1 MEYYRSVIVAKAV
14 SFLGTTTGSAKHK
27 EILAAYNGHKP
38 LPRGVTMTVSM
49 PYCATFVSGIAIMCG
64 YTAIIPIEC
73 SCGFMVD
80 KAKKMGIWQEKDNYV
95 PKPGDILMYDWDDNK
110 TGKGDDTGW
119 PDHTGYVETVTG
131 TTSFTTIEGNAGGG
145 EVKRVKVDVDQAH
158 IRGFITPKYTAAAP
172 PVVPAKPALCTVTVT
187 MPVLRQGDKG
197 PAVEL
202 MQRIIG
208 AKPDGDFGPKTAAKL
223 EDWQRTH
230 PECGP
235 IDRVVKRLTWTSL
248 LDSLS

>member
-1 MEYYRSVIVAKAV
+1 MDYYRSVIVAKAV
-14 SFLGTTTGSAKHK
+14 SFLGATKGSAKHK

-49 PYCATFVSGIAIMCG
+49 PCCATFVSAIAIMCN
-64 YTAIIPIEC
+64 YTAIIPVEC
-73 SCGFMVD
+73 SCPQMIVL
-80 KAKKMGIWQEKDNYV
+80 AKKMGIWQENDAYV
-95 PKPGDILMYDWDDNK
+95 PKPGDIILYDWQDNK
-110 TGKGDDTGW
+110 TGAGDNKGEA
-119 PDHTGYVETVTG
+119 DHIGYVESVSSGMITV
-131 TTSFTTIEGNAGGG
+131 IEGNSGSA
-145 EVKRVKVDVDQAH
+145 EKVATRKLAVDGRY
-158 IRGFITPKYTAAAP
+158 IRGYICPKYTASAP
-172 PVVPAKPALCTVTVT
+172 QTAPAKAELCTVTVT

-208 AKPDGDFGPKTAAKL
+208 AKPDGYFGPKTAAKL

-235 IDRVVKRLTWTSL
+235 IDAVVKRLTWTSL